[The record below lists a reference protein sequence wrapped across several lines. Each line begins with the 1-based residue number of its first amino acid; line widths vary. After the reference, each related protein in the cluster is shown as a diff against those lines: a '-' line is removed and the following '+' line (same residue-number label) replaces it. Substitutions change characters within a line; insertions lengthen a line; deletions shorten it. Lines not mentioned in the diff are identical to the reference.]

1 MMQFYKKRDFSSLI
15 SDTFVFFKENG
26 KNYFKNYILINGLL
40 LILLVVIVAFG
51 YRELFGQIFGG
62 NSNGQNYYFEAY
74 FQENR
79 FMLIFISLVVF
90 VLFLAVSVISY
101 SYPILYMKRLSETG
115 NKNIKAD
122 EILSDLKNNL
132 GRFFKFFLGLIF
144 IVTPAAFF
152 ILGISYLL
160 VLIIIGF
167 FLILILMPA
176 IMNTVNFLMYDYFH
190 TKKTFF
196 QSLSFALR
204 SQFSYQNGREKSPF
218 WKYWG
223 STTVIYL
230 IIQTITSVFT
240 LIPVI
245 IIFATLY
252 TVPQENGTLQ
262 ENPFTGSLGILFFAM
277 YGVSLL
283 VSFLLMN
290 IIYINAGFQYYD
302 SRTDLHR
309 NVDLSEIDTIGS
321 HEI

>member
-1 MMQFYKKRDFSSLI
+1 MMQFYKKRDFGTII
-15 SDTFVFFKENG
+15 SDTFLFFKENG

-40 LILLVVIVAFG
+40 LILLVVIIAFG

-62 NSNGQNYYFEAY
+62 NSQGQNYYFEAY

-79 FMLIFISLVVF
+79 IMLILISLVVF
-90 VLFLAVSVISY
+90 VLFVAVSMISY

-122 EILSDLKNNL
+122 EILSDLKNNA
-132 GRFFKFFLGLIF
+132 GRFFKLFLGLIF

-152 ILGISYLL
+152 IVGISYVL
-160 VLIIIGF
+160 VLIVIGF
-167 FLILILMPA
+167 FLLLLLIPALTNAVNLLM
-176 IMNTVNFLMYDYFH
+176 FDYFH
-190 TKKTFF
+190 TKKSFF
-196 QSLSFALR
+196 QSLSYAIR
-204 SQFSYQNGREKSPF
+204 AQFSYPNGREKSPF

-223 STTVIYL
+223 STAIVYL
-230 IIQTITSVFT
+230 IVQTVASVFT

-245 IIFATLY
+245 LIFATMY
-252 TVPQENGTLQ
+252 TVPQGEGNFQ
-262 ENPFTGSLGILFFAM
+262 ESPFSGSMGILIFAI
-277 YGVSLL
+277 YGVSIL

-290 IIYINAGFQYYD
+290 IIYVSAGFQYYD

-309 NVDLSEIDTIGS
+309 NVDLTEIDTIGS

>member
-1 MMQFYKKRDFSSLI
+1 MMQFYKKRDFGTLI
-15 SDTFVFFKENG
+15 SDTFLFFKENG
-26 KNYFKNYILINGLL
+26 KNYFKNYILINGLF
-40 LILLVVIVAFG
+40 LILLIVIIAFG

-62 NSNGQNYYFEAY
+62 NSEGQSYYFEAY

-79 FMLIFISLVVF
+79 IMLILISLIVF
-90 VLFLAVSVISY
+90 ILFLAVSMISY

-122 EILSDLKNNL
+122 EILSDLKNNM

-152 ILGISYLL
+152 ILGISYIL

-167 FLILILMPA
+167 FLLLLIMPA
-176 IMNTVNFLMYDYFH
+176 LMNSVNFLMFDYFH
-190 TKKTFF
+190 TKKSFF
-196 QSLSFALR
+196 QSLSYALR
-204 SQFSYQNGREKSPF
+204 AQFSYQSGREKSPF

-223 STTVIYL
+223 STTIIYL
-230 IIQTITSVFT
+230 IIQTVTSVFT
-240 LIPVI
+240 LIPII
-245 IIFATLY
+245 IIFATMY
-252 TVPQENGTLQ
+252 TVPQNTGNFQ
-262 ENPFTGSLGILFFAM
+262 ENPFTGSMGIIFFAV

-309 NVDLSEIDTIGS
+309 NVDLTEIDTIGS